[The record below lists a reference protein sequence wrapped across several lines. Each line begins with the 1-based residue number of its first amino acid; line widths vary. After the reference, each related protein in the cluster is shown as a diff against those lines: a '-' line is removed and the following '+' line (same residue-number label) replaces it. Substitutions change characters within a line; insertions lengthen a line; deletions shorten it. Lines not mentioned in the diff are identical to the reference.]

1 MVKVSVPKSILRIG
15 MVASI
20 VAVLLI
26 PVFSIAAE
34 IDPIDILKGSTL
46 TKVRDRGVLRVGCD
60 ASYPPFDMVDQKGE
74 VFGMDV
80 EIGKMMAESLGVK
93 YEVLNTAYEGIIPA
107 LQTGKF
113 DIIINGMTPT
123 VKRAL
128 AVDFTQPYFTHG
140 QSLGVNIKRS
150 PNVKGWKDLDKK
162 GKIIAVMLG
171 TSNDVNATKIYKQA
185 EIRRFQTAPEM
196 VLEVVAGRADAW
208 QWDTPQTAFHVGRNK
223 DKVYMVDIPTTE
235 YREHSAFAI
244 RKGDQVFLN
253 WLNLFISDL
262 RESGKYNEL
271 YKKWFTNTEWWLKLL
286 PPEKPK

>member
-1 MVKVSVPKSILRIG
+1 MVKVSVPRGILRIG
-15 MVASI
+15 IVASI

-46 TKVRDRGVLRVGCD
+46 TKLRDRGVLRVGCD

-80 EIGKMMAESLGVK
+80 EIGKMMAELLGVK

-150 PNVKGWKDLDKK
+150 PKVKEWKDLDKK

-171 TSNDVNATKIYKQA
+171 TSNDVNATKIYKHA

-235 YREHSAFAI
+235 YKEYSAFAI